1 MEIQNMDWTKNNIL
15 FTPQENQL
23 LMCFCF
29 CFFELY
35 TKVMCSRDWDFGDAK
50 IVTVTGQN
58 CTVTGQNCTVK
69 NKQTNVCPPLL
80 RCVLNFLKRVLLKII
95 CVENTQYRTIVLYIT
110 PRPCNDALYNSDC
123 YCWITMYCSTTQTKS
138 LLSLHINSRVNLEAL
153 RHKHLNREALT
164 CNIWRICTHMHII
177 AWPTAH
183 WLDSTYQNSTSKNIP
198 LTFIN

>member
-1 MEIQNMDWTKNNIL
+1 MYTIIIAMEIQNMDWTKNNIL

-35 TKVMCSRDWDFGDAK
+35 TKVMCSRDWDFGDAN

-80 RCVLNFLKRVLLKII
+80 RCVLNFFKKGS
-95 CVENTQYRTIVLYIT
+95 VENNLCRKYSIPHHCVVHY
-110 PRPCNDALYNSDC
+110 PKAL
-123 YCWITMYCSTTQTKS
+123 Q
-138 LLSLHINSRVNLEAL
+138 
-153 RHKHLNREALT
+153 
-164 CNIWRICTHMHII
+164 
-177 AWPTAH
+177 
-183 WLDSTYQNSTSKNIP
+183 
-198 LTFIN
+198 